1 MEGKDERG
9 LCKMNVTAN
18 SLKEAIIRV
27 LEELPSERVTEVLDF
42 TLFLKQRS
50 QAEDQPSQRLV
61 FKAIPADRLDP
72 LVGLVSWGGDAL
84 ADTERLYEA

>member
-1 MEGKDERG
+1 
-9 LCKMNVTAN
+9 MNVTAN
-18 SLKEAIIRV
+18 SLKEAVIRV

-42 TLFLKQRS
+42 ALFLRQRL
-50 QAEDQPSQRLV
+50 QAEDLPSKRLV
-61 FKAIPADRLDP
+61 VKAIPAARLYP